1 MRTDNAV
8 KGCATLIYRLYCYKD
23 MRSAIRKPERNYTTP
38 SEVKS
43 EPTTTYESAAQP
55 RQLTKSQKRNRR
67 RRRRQTRCAQELRAY
82 QQRRRAYVNHH
93 CLRKQLRR
101 LIGHLTQMRSHYRQL
116 QTQQSPTQP
125 PHRRG
130 LGKRIKQRP

>member
-1 MRTDNAV
+1 MHRP
-8 KGCATLIYRLYCYKD
+8 YYYQD
-23 MRSAIRKPERNYTTP
+23 MRSTIRKPERKYTMP
-38 SEVKS
+38 PEVKS
-43 EPTTTYESAAQP
+43 EPTTTFEPAVQP

-82 QQRRRAYVNHH
+82 QQQRRVYANHH
-93 CLRKQLRR
+93 YLRKQLRR
-101 LIGHLTQMRSHYRQL
+101 LIGHLTQMRSHCRRL
-116 QTQQSPTQP
+116 QIHQSPTQP

>member
-1 MRTDNAV
+1 MLT
-8 KGCATLIYRLYCYKD
+8 YRLYCYQD
-23 MRSAIRKPERNYTTP
+23 MRSAIRKPTKNYAAP

-43 EPTTTYESAAQP
+43 EPTSKHGSAVQP

-82 QQRRRAYVNHH
+82 QQQRRAYVSHH
-93 CLRKQLRR
+93 YLRKQLRR
-101 LIGHLTQMRSHYRQL
+101 LIEHLTQMRSHYRQL
-116 QTQQSPTQP
+116 QTQRNPTQP

-130 LGKRIKQRP
+130 LGKRNKRRP